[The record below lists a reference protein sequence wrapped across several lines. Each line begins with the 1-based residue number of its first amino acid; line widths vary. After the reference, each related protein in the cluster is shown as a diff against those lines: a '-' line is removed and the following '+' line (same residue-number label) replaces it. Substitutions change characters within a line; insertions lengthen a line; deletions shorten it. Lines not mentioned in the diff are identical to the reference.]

1 MAYPVARVAERPRG
15 RCKGYGVWDMGT
27 QRSGLRNGVIAI
39 AILLFGIG
47 GVAVWRGLSPDA
59 DPTLVDATP
68 DANGTGNAA
77 VTAGVVEATSDS
89 GEETGTEIASA
100 PETPPDA
107 ADPDAMT
114 ISPPSLD
121 LVRVDDGGAAV
132 VAGRADGAG
141 DVVIRLDG
149 VTVSTTQADASGN
162 FVSLFD
168 LEVTETPRILTVE
181 TQQADGTVTRAE
193 GSIIVAAP
201 KPVDQAADT
210 PPAVAAATAAR
221 DTASEAR
228 LDDAEG
234 AGSTDA
240 TTAEA
245 EVVAEAPGA
254 DAETSDAPAPEAQQD
269 VAGVAAP
276 PAGTSS
282 APEPVAINT
291 ASAPVEAPSAPR
303 LFRVDPDGVTVLSND
318 ERAPDVR
325 ERLGIDAISYD
336 GAGEVQVSGRAARD
350 SNIRIYV
357 DDEPVQL
364 VEVDET
370 GAWQSPLPNV
380 DVGTYTLRIDA
391 LDAAGDVESRVET
404 PFRRSDP
411 DVVAAVQ
418 ENGVTAITVQ
428 PGSTLWAI
436 SEQHLGAGTRF
447 VQIFEENKSLIRDP
461 DLIFPGQVFALPEG
475 N

>member
-1 MAYPVARVAERPRG
+1 MAYPVARVAERPRE
-15 RCKGYGVWDMGT
+15 RCKGLWDMGT
-27 QRSGLRNGVIAI
+27 QRLRTGVIAI

-47 GVAVWRGLSPDA
+47 GVAVWRGLSPDG
-59 DPTLVDATP
+59 
-68 DANGTGNAA
+68 NGTGNAA
-77 VTAGVVEATSDS
+77 VTAGVVEATSEA
-89 GEETGTEIASA
+89 GKETGTETASA

-149 VTVSTTQADASGN
+149 EAVSTTQADASGN

-228 LDDAEG
+228 LDDAEE

-254 DAETSDAPAPEAQQD
+254 EASDADADTSDAPAPEAQQD

-282 APEPVAINT
+282 APVPVAIDT
-291 ASAPVEAPSAPR
+291 ASAPVEAPTAPR
-303 LFRVDPDGVTVLSND
+303 LFRADPDGVTVLSND
-318 ERAPDVR
+318 GGAPDVR

-336 GAGEVQVSGRAARD
+336 GEGEVQVSGRAARD

-391 LDAAGDVESRVET
+391 LDAAGDVESRFET